1 MPAMKAKTA
10 ILGCGAW
17 QLLSRANGRTERPQ
31 WGGLPTFTDPEANGY
46 LAPKADFA
54 PRPRQT
60 SWRLADVAVCP
71 LLAG

>member
-46 LAPKADFA
+46 LAP
-54 PRPRQT
+54 
-60 SWRLADVAVCP
+60 
-71 LLAG
+71 